1 MNRIDRLH
9 AVAADL
15 RATSPRPRTARQL
28 AEHFHVSPRTI
39 RRDLTA
45 LRRSGVPVGRTPGGY
60 RLDKSATLAPLNFTP
75 AEAMAIALALGAVGP
90 SPALRDTRSALRK
103 IVAVLPPRAAARTRR
118 LVTLSPPRY
127 SPGQRRAAVAE
138 VVQQAVREMHVLRIE
153 YRDAWG
159 GRTTREVEP
168 IMLVA
173 SPYGWYLTG
182 RCRLRQE
189 ARSFRLDRILRARLC
204 AERVEAPG

>member
-28 AEHFHVSPRTI
+28 AEHFHVSPRTM
-39 RRDLTA
+39 RRDLFA
-45 LRRSGVPVGRTPGGY
+45 LRRSGVPVGRTAGGY
-60 RLDKSATLAPLNFTP
+60 RLDKSATLAPLSFTP
-75 AEAMAIALALGAVGP
+75 AEATAIALALGAVGH

-103 IVAVLPPRAAARTRR
+103 IVAVLPPHAAARTLR
-118 LVTLSPPRY
+118 LVTLSPPK
-127 SPGQRRAAVAE
+127 GRAPVAE
-138 VVQQAVREMHVLRIE
+138 VVQQAVRERHVLRIE

-173 SPYGWYLTG
+173 SPYGGYLTG
-182 RCRLRQE
+182 RCRLRKE

-204 AERVEAPG
+204 AERVEAP

>member
-9 AVAADL
+9 AMAAEL
-15 RATSPRPRTARQL
+15 RATSPRPRTSRQL
-28 AEHFHVSPRTI
+28 AEHFHVSRRTI
-39 RRDLTA
+39 GRDLTA

-60 RLDKSATLAPLNFTP
+60 HLDKSGTLAPLSFTP
-75 AEAMAIALALGAVGP
+75 GEAMAIASALGAVGP
-90 SPALRDTRSALRK
+90 SPALGDTRSALRK
-103 IVAVLPPRAAARTRR
+103 IVAVLPPRAVARTRR
-118 LVTLSPPRY
+118 LATLSPPLY

-138 VVQQAVREMHVLRIE
+138 VVQRAVRDMHVLRIE
-153 YRDAWG
+153 YRDARG
-159 GRTTREVEP
+159 TRSMREVEP

-182 RCRLRQE
+182 RCRLRRE

-204 AERVEAPG
+204 AERVDAH